1 MNESRPRWFYG
12 WWVALITA
20 LGLFLG
26 PIPVIVFCFGIFL
39 RPLVQEFHS
48 TRGAVSLAFTTFSI
62 VQALSLPLVGRLVDR
77 IGTRKVILPF
87 SILAGLILL
96 ATSFFSGRLWQIYL
110 FYGSM
115 GFLIC
120 GLGPVSYGTLISHW
134 FDQQR
139 GLALGVMMAGLGTGA
154 FIMPSVAQNLIGV
167 FGWRHA
173 FEVFGVAILLIKVPL
188 VSIFL
193 KERPESIGLLPDGD
207 AYPVT
212 RAKGTF
218 SDPGMSLSQA
228 LRCQTYWLLFFT
240 FAIVSGSGQG
250 SYTHIAAILADRGSS
265 AQTAAFATSL
275 FGAGLL
281 IGRAGSGY
289 LLDRFFAPR
298 VAAII
303 FTFAAAGI
311 SLLRISG
318 SQVLAFAAAILVGLG
333 IGTEGDVMAYL
344 ASRYFGLRSFA
355 AIYGLTFS
363 AFVLGGGSGVYLMDR
378 TFDVTGYYS
387 LALNLFSILTLSG
400 AALML
405 RLGPYL
411 YKRQELETNRPALDQ
426 FLESR
431 SPEPKKRKPGG
442 RTCGTAY

>member
-1 MNESRPRWFYG
+1 
-12 WWVALITA
+12 
-20 LGLFLG
+20 
-26 PIPVIVFCFGIFL
+26 
-39 RPLVQEFHS
+39 
-48 TRGAVSLAFTTFSI
+48 
-62 VQALSLPLVGRLVDR
+62 
-77 IGTRKVILPF
+77 
-87 SILAGLILL
+87 
-96 ATSFFSGRLWQIYL
+96 
-110 FYGSM
+110 
-115 GFLIC
+115 
-120 GLGPVSYGTLISHW
+120 
-134 FDQQR
+134 
-139 GLALGVMMAGLGTGA
+139 
-154 FIMPSVAQNLIGV
+154 
-167 FGWRHA
+167 
-173 FEVFGVAILLIKVPL
+173 
-188 VSIFL
+188 
-193 KERPESIGLLPDGD
+193 
-207 AYPVT
+207 
-212 RAKGTF
+212 
-218 SDPGMSLSQA
+218 
-228 LRCQTYWLLFFT
+228 
-240 FAIVSGSGQG
+240 
-250 SYTHIAAILADRGSS
+250 
-265 AQTAAFATSL
+265 
-275 FGAGLL
+275 L